1 MAKVFSKLDIIAQ
14 NSENSIKTCF
24 VSNVKEFTK
33 YMTTLTDYDLATQS
47 LQIKEIQE
55 IAITIA
61 AKNLNPTLL
70 TEEFLKF
77 SGIVPEDWELAK
89 QPIVSP
95 GGAQVSFQNGVSI
108 VAQPR
113 TISFIEGIGNKTK
126 QELQIPEIAQQYVQK
141 LPKAE
146 FQNLTINPKSII
158 PLLESP
164 DSARKYITQTLLSP
178 GSWQNLGNAPLQAG
192 INLLYQLD
200 NRQLSISINEANLQ
214 LPDGKTLS
222 ALLFAGSFNYG
233 IEGATSQERLD
244 RLQKAINN
252 WQIDLETF
260 QEIVSQRFLPQQ
272 IHESVFFQS

>member
-1 MAKVFSKLDIIAQ
+1 
-14 NSENSIKTCF
+14 
-24 VSNVKEFTK
+24 
-33 YMTTLTDYDLATQS
+33 MTTLTESDLATQS

-77 SGIVPEDWELAK
+77 SGIIPGDWELTK
-89 QPIVSP
+89 QPILSP
-95 GGAQVSFQNGVSI
+95 AGSQVSFQNGVSI

-113 TISFIEGIGNKTK
+113 TISFVEGIGNKTI
-126 QELQIPEIAQQYVQK
+126 QELQIPAIAQQYVEK

-158 PLLESP
+158 PLLESL

-178 GSWQNLGNAPLQAG
+178 GAWQNLGNAPLQAG

-222 ALLFAGSFNYG
+222 AILFAGSFNYG
-233 IEGATSQERLD
+233 IEGVTSQERLD

-260 QEIVSQRFLPQQ
+260 QEIVSQRFLSQQ
-272 IHESVFFQS
+272 VQESVFFQS